1 MNMIAMNMDRTIHG
15 MAEYFRSDKT
25 VVLLIA
31 VLLYLWLKEK
41 KNVDNKVNGLLLYT
55 LVMTGILLFPI
66 TAMIMVIY
74 QTAFYD
80 YAWTWSMVPGAAVIA
95 YGISIFLMDMENLS
109 KKKIVPVAAVIACI
123 LLVCGN
129 QGTIRT
135 NEKVVEKGQIEVIA
149 EHAVKE
155 AKEGQAVLWAPKNIM
170 QEMRRYTGEIRLI
183 YGRDMWDEKAGAYDY
198 EAYDENRMEA
208 YEWMELVDML
218 AREVEN
224 EDNFR
229 VLCGEY
235 QLAED
240 AFDSTSNMLEAGVNV
255 IVLPKLAS
263 EMYEGVLEDMMEA
276 KGREMDELYTEQY
289 AVYLFK

>member
-41 KNVDNKVNGLLLYT
+41 KNVDNKVNRLLLYT

-80 YAWTWSMVPGAAVIA
+80 YAWTWSMVPGAAVSA

-155 AKEGQAVLWAPKNIM
+155 AKAGRVEFRADKGACMQVPVGKLSFDADALCENALAV
-170 QEMRRYTGEIRLI
+170 IRAL
-183 YGRDMWDEKAGAYDY
+183 YKAK
-198 EAYDENRMEA
+198 
-208 YEWMELVDML
+208 
-218 AREVEN
+218 
-224 EDNFR
+224 
-229 VLCGEY
+229 
-235 QLAED
+235 
-240 AFDSTSNMLEAGVNV
+240 
-255 IVLPKLAS
+255 PAS
-263 EMYEGVLEDMMEA
+263 A
-276 KGREMDELYTEQY
+276 KGVYIQSFTVSATMTPGIKVDPREGSKE
-289 AVYLFK
+289 

>member
-41 KNVDNKVNGLLLYT
+41 KNVDNKVNRLLLYT

>member
-41 KNVDNKVNGLLLYT
+41 KNVDNKVNRLLLYT

-198 EAYDENRMEA
+198 EAYDETRMEA

-218 AREVEN
+218 AREVKN

-235 QLAED
+235 QLAEG

>member
-1 MNMIAMNMDRTIHG
+1 MNMIAMNMDRTVHG
-15 MAEYFRSDKT
+15 MTEYFRSDKT

-41 KNVDNKVNGLLLYT
+41 KSVDNKVNRLLLYT
-55 LVMTGILLFPI
+55 MVMTGILLFPI

-80 YAWTWSMVPGAAVIA
+80 YAWAWSMVPCVAVIA
-95 YGISIFLMDMENLS
+95 YGLSVFLMDMEGRS
-109 KKKIVPVAAVIACI
+109 KKKIVPVVAVIALI

-135 NEKVVEKGQIEVIA
+135 NEEVVGNGQIEAIA
-149 EHAVKE
+149 EHAVQD
-155 AKEGQAVLWAPKNIM
+155 AKDGQAVLWAPKNIM
-170 QEMRRYTGEIRLI
+170 QEVRRYTGEIRLI

-198 EAYDENRMEA
+198 EAYDENQMEA

-218 AREVEN
+218 AGEVES
-224 EDNFR
+224 EENFR
-229 VLCGEY
+229 ILCGEY
-235 QLAED
+235 QLAEG
-240 AFDSTSNMLEAGVNV
+240 AFNNTSNMLEDGVNV
-255 IVLPKLAS
+255 IVLPKLAV

-276 KGREMDELYTEQY
+276 EGREMDELYTEQY
-289 AVYLFK
+289 AVYLLK

>member
-198 EAYDENRMEA
+198 EAYDETRMEA

-235 QLAED
+235 QLAEG